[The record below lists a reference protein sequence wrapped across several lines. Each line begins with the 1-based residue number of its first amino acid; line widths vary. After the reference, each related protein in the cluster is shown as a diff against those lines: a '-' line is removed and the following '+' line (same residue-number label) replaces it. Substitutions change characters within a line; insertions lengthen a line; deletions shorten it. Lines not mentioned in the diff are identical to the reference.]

1 MRSLESP
8 SRPGEWPR
16 PLSILAIGGSLRGDS
31 RDEALLRATSKVVP
45 EGVTVDLFEGLEAVP
60 VFNED
65 LEGADV
71 DPPGVVHLR
80 RASGRGDGLPIRD
93 PGVQPVGTGCG
104 QEHGRLA
111 VAGRAGPGVVT
122 AFSEWIRL
130 VSPSVVT
137 GEQREQLKS

>member
-80 RASGRGDGLPIRD
+80 RASGRATGCSFATRST
-93 PGVQPVGTGCG
+93 PVGTGCG

-111 VAGRAGPGVVT
+111 VAGRSGPGVVT

>member
-31 RDEALLRATSKVVP
+31 RNEALLRATSKVVP

-80 RASGRGDGLPIRD
+80 RASGRA
-93 PGVQPVGTGCG
+93 TGCSFATRSTTSRYRVWSRTWPIG
-104 QEHGRLA
+104 CRGA
-111 VAGRAGPGVVT
+111 IRARGGNGVLGVD
-122 AFSEWIRL
+122 
-130 VSPSVVT
+130 PS
-137 GEQREQLKS
+137 RSAKS